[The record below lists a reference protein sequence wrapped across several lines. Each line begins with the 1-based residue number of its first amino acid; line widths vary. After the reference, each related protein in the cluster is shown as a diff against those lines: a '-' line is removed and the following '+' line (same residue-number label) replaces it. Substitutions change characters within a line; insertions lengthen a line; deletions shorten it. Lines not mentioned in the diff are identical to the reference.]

1 MFIVVLQS
9 RNTTYWATVCA
20 AAVLS
25 VSLSGQQPKRAAQPW
40 IAPLLPAEQA
50 WLVTL
55 PAEPAAGGA
64 TDVDR
69 VYLPL
74 KAPPEREPDLV
85 TPPPPSATQPDQSA
99 SRAIEPPPGPVMVA
113 LNRETGVQEWTAPL
127 ASAWPPVVG
136 AGVVHVAME
145 REIRALDAKTGRDL
159 WSVALEAPPRA
170 ELLLRGNLLTVLI
183 EPDLLLGIRT
193 DSHAVAWRRPIG
205 ERATVALT
213 ADGRAVYIA
222 TVSGR
227 VLRVLLSDG
236 SLEWERK
243 LSDGELSRPSVA
255 EDRVLVGTRTGSSRA
270 FFALDADSGDVEWV
284 WDARRMG
291 GHPVG
296 SAADDDVVFMAARDH
311 ILRALNRGNG
321 NQRWKQEI
329 GTHAVEPPMA
339 FGGMVVVTGI
349 NPTLSTF
356 DAKTG
361 APIATWLA
369 PANAELQGPPLIDPI
384 LRPFRTSIVV
394 ILRDGRVIALRPT
407 AMLFKEPALTPLN
420 ALPGRP
426 LQREPTPIKE

>member
-1 MFIVVLQS
+1 MFIVVLQW
-9 RNTTYWATVCA
+9 RNTTYWAALCA
-20 AAVLS
+20 ATVLS
-25 VSLSGQQPKRAAQPW
+25 VSVSGQQPTRRAKPW

-64 TDVDR
+64 MDVDR

-74 KAPPEREPDLV
+74 KAPAEREPDLV
-85 TPPPPSATQPDQSA
+85 TPPPSSTAPPVQSA
-99 SRAIEPPPGPVMVA
+99 SPAIEPPTGPVVVA
-113 LNRETGVQEWTAPL
+113 LNRETGVSEWTAPL

-136 AGVVHVAME
+136 AGVVYVATE
-145 REIRALDAKTGRDL
+145 REIRALDAKTGRDV

-170 ELLLRGNLLTVLI
+170 ELLLRGTLLIVLV
-183 EPDLLLGIRT
+183 EPDLLLGVRT

-205 ERATVALT
+205 ERAAAALT
-213 ADGRAVYIA
+213 ADGKAVYVA
-222 TVSGR
+222 TASGR
-227 VLRVLLSDG
+227 VLRILLSDG
-236 SLEWERK
+236 SVEWERM
-243 LSDGELSRPSVA
+243 LSDNALSQPSLA

-270 FFALDADSGDVEWV
+270 FFALDGDSGDVEWV

-339 FGGMVVVTGI
+339 FGGIVVVTGI

-356 DAKTG
+356 NARTG
-361 APIATWLA
+361 APIATWQA

-384 LRPFRTSIVV
+384 LRPFRTSIAVV
-394 ILRDGRVIALRPT
+394 LRDGRVIALRPT
-407 AMLFKEPALTPLN
+407 AMLFKEPALTPLSE
-420 ALPGRP
+420 LPGRP
-426 LQREPTPIKE
+426 LQREPAPIKE